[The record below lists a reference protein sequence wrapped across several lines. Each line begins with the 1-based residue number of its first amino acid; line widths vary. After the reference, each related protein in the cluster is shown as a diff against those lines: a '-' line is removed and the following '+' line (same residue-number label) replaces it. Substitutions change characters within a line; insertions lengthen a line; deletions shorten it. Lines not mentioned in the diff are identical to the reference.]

1 MDGGGESEQE
11 MVGDVF
17 EQLQPAALIR
27 RSVALGENLLF
38 QRGEAVF
45 AGLDL
50 GPQAVIPRTIT
61 VFSRLGK
68 LPSVLVHRVLGPF
81 TYAVTPEIPTV

>member
-11 MVGDVF
+11 TVGDVF

-27 RSVALGENLLF
+27 RSAALGENVLF
-38 QRGEAVF
+38 QRGEAVL
-45 AGLDL
+45 AGLDF
-50 GPQAVIPRTIT
+50 GRQAAISRTIA

-68 LPSVLVHRVLGPF
+68 LPS
-81 TYAVTPEIPTV
+81 A